1 MPERYGIQKYW
12 ITCTHPQK
20 RSVIPGWRDIMIVLD
35 TSYLIDFFKNEEL
48 KNLIPDND
56 KPAATIISYHEIM
69 AGIQRLKSPKEEKFF
84 RRFFSD
90 IEILEFNLPA
100 ADIASGIA
108 ARMAA
113 TGNRVNAFD
122 ILIAGIA
129 LFHHAGAIITADTD
143 FIEIAKY
150 ADIDVIRY

>member
-1 MPERYGIQKYW
+1 MGE
-12 ITCTHPQK
+12 T
-20 RSVIPGWRDIMIVLD
+20 VIVLD
-35 TSYLIDFFKNEEL
+35 TSYLIDFFKNEDL
-48 KNLIPDND
+48 KSLIPDNG
-56 KPAATIISYHEIM
+56 KPAVTIISYYEIM
-69 AGIQRLKSPKEEKFF
+69 AGIKRLKSPKEEKFF
-84 RRFFSD
+84 RQFFSD

-100 ADIASGIA
+100 ADIASGIG

-129 LFHHAGAIITADTD
+129 LFHRADAIITADAD

-150 ADIDVIRY
+150 ADIDVIRYLS

>member
-1 MPERYGIQKYW
+1 
-12 ITCTHPQK
+12 
-20 RSVIPGWRDIMIVLD
+20 MIVLD

-48 KNLIPDND
+48 KDLIPDNI
-56 KPAATIISYHEIM
+56 KPATTIITYYEIM

-84 RRFFSD
+84 RLFFSD

-100 ADIASGIA
+100 ADIASGIG

-129 LFHHAGAIITADTD
+129 LFHHASAIITADAD

>member
-1 MPERYGIQKYW
+1 MGERL
-12 ITCTHPQK
+12 
-20 RSVIPGWRDIMIVLD
+20 IVLD

-48 KNLIPDND
+48 KSLIPDNE
-56 KPAATIISYHEIM
+56 KPAVTIISYYEIM

-84 RRFFSD
+84 RQFFSD
-90 IEILEFNLPA
+90 IEILEFTIPA
-100 ADIASGIA
+100 ADIASGIG

-129 LFHHAGAIITADTD
+129 IFHHAGAIITADGD
-143 FIEIAKY
+143 FVEIAKY
-150 ADIDVIRY
+150 AGFDVIRY

>member
-1 MPERYGIQKYW
+1 
-12 ITCTHPQK
+12 
-20 RSVIPGWRDIMIVLD
+20 MIVLD
-35 TSYLIDFFKNEEL
+35 TSYLIDFFKNEDL
-48 KNLIPDND
+48 KSLIPDNE
-56 KPAATIISYHEIM
+56 KPAVTIISYYEIM

-84 RRFFSD
+84 RHFFSD
-90 IEILEFNLPA
+90 IEILEFTLPA
-100 ADIASGIA
+100 ADIASGIG

-129 LFHHAGAIITADTD
+129 LFHHAGAIITADAD
-143 FIEIAKY
+143 FVEIAKY

>member
-1 MPERYGIQKYW
+1 L
-12 ITCTHPQK
+12 
-20 RSVIPGWRDIMIVLD
+20 IVLD

-48 KNLIPDND
+48 KSLIPDNE
-56 KPAATIISYHEIM
+56 KPTVTVISYYEIM

-84 RRFFSD
+84 RHFFSD
-90 IEILEFNLPA
+90 IEILEFTLPA
-100 ADIASGIA
+100 ADIASGIG

-129 LFHHAGAIITADTD
+129 LFHHAGAIITADAD
-143 FIEIAKY
+143 FVEIAKY
-150 ADIDVIRY
+150 ANFDVIRC

>member
-1 MPERYGIQKYW
+1 
-12 ITCTHPQK
+12 
-20 RSVIPGWRDIMIVLD
+20 V
-35 TSYLIDFFKNEEL
+35 IDFFKNEEL
-48 KNLIPDND
+48 KSLIPDNE
-56 KPAATIISYHEIM
+56 KPTVTIISYYEIM

-84 RRFFSD
+84 RHFFSD
-90 IEILEFNLPA
+90 IEILEFTIPA
-100 ADIASGIA
+100 ADIASGIG

-129 LFHHAGAIITADTD
+129 LFHHAVAIITADAD

-150 ADIDVIRY
+150 ANFDVIRY

>member
-1 MPERYGIQKYW
+1 MGERL
-12 ITCTHPQK
+12 
-20 RSVIPGWRDIMIVLD
+20 IVLD

-48 KNLIPDND
+48 KSLIPDNN
-56 KPAATIISYHEIM
+56 KPAVTIISYYEIM

-84 RRFFSD
+84 RQFFSD
-90 IEILEFNLPA
+90 IEILEFTIPA
-100 ADIASGIA
+100 ADIASGIG

-129 LFHHAGAIITADTD
+129 IFHHAGAIITADVD
-143 FIEIAKY
+143 FDEIAKY
-150 ADIDVIRY
+150 ADFDVIRY

>member
-1 MPERYGIQKYW
+1 VG
-12 ITCTHPQK
+12 TT
-20 RSVIPGWRDIMIVLD
+20 VIVLD

-48 KNLIPDND
+48 KHFIPDNE
-56 KPAATIISYHEIM
+56 KPTVTIISYYEIM

-84 RRFFSD
+84 RHFFAD
-90 IEILEFNLPA
+90 IEILEFTLPA
-100 ADIASGIA
+100 ADIASGIG

-129 LFHHAGAIITADTD
+129 LFHHAGAIITADAD
-143 FIEIAKY
+143 FVEIAKY
-150 ADIDVIRY
+150 ANFDVIRY

>member
-1 MPERYGIQKYW
+1 VGK
-12 ITCTHPQK
+12 T
-20 RSVIPGWRDIMIVLD
+20 VIVLD
-35 TSYLIDFFKNEEL
+35 TSYLIDFFKNEDL
-48 KNLIPDND
+48 KSLIPDND
-56 KPAATIISYHEIM
+56 KPAVTIISYYEIM

-84 RRFFSD
+84 RHFFSD
-90 IEILEFNLPA
+90 IEILEFNVPA

-150 ADIDVIRY
+150 AGIDVIRY